1 MNAGFFGLDPTRTGY
16 AKNRPSKESG
26 TDFSA
31 AVMRTLSPKT
41 LSQFKVMAEI
51 LLAGIDFL
59 SFLSSE
65 FSERRHTVR
74 QVQPGYPHFI

>member
-16 AKNRPSKESG
+16 AKNRSSKESG

-51 LLAGIDFL
+51 LLAGKDF
-59 SFLSSE
+59 FIIIVI
-65 FSERRHTVR
+65 R
-74 QVQPGYPHFI
+74 VQWSVKYNRVTLILYDK